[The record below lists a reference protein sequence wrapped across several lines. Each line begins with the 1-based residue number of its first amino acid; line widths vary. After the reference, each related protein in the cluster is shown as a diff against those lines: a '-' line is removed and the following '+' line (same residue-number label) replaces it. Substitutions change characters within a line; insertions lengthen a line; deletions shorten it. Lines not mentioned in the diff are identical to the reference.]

1 VKSNDAKDRPL
12 ARALERPRAI
22 PGGPVDPE
30 DRIVA
35 DILCVNCS
43 AKIRGQ
49 YLTEN
54 CYQCGH
60 PNTDS
65 VYGDLLVY
73 SEDKTA
79 VTHLHESALVV
90 IYSAMFTG
98 VLGLIIML
106 MPMLSATGAI
116 DVIARAFDGITFAV
130 LVFPLVA
137 FVGMLLLTRHRSLNY
152 FAERYANVAF
162 LVRAAIFLIVAVA
175 AIGLAARYVGPALR
189 VVAFLVWTMLPP
201 IMFFRGLAGLLK
213 RVPNLPLAAWCNFLI
228 AGIVLL
234 GLGGVG
240 VAFMAPLANQS
251 AEWEGPVVALKAI
264 TVLAT
269 IGWSI
274 GAFAI
279 LRATKRTLEVVGM

>member
-1 VKSNDAKDRPL
+1 MKPGEAKDRPL
-12 ARALERPRAI
+12 VRALEQPRAI

-49 YLTEN
+49 YLTEG

-65 VYGDLLVY
+65 VYGDLLIY
-73 SEDKTA
+73 TEDKTV
-79 VTHLHESALVV
+79 VTRLHESALVV

-106 MPMLSATGAI
+106 MPMLSASSAI
-116 DVIARAFDGITFAV
+116 DVVTRAFDGLQFAV

-137 FVGMLLLTRHRSLNY
+137 FVGMLLLTRHRSLSY
-152 FAERYANVAF
+152 FEERYANAAF
-162 LVRAAIFLIVAVA
+162 IVRAAVFLIIGVA
-175 AIGLAARYVGPALR
+175 AIGLASRYFAPELR
-189 VVAFLVWTMLPP
+189 VAAFLIWTMLPP
-201 IMFFRGLAGLLK
+201 ILFFRGLAGLLK
-213 RVPNLPLAAWCNFLI
+213 RIPNLPLAAWCNFVI
-228 AGIVLL
+228 AGIVLI
-234 GLGGVG
+234 GIGGVT
-240 VAFMAPLANQS
+240 VVYMAPMANQS

-264 TVLAT
+264 TVVAT
-269 IGWSI
+269 IGWAI

>member
-1 VKSNDAKDRPL
+1 MKSGDAKDRPL
-12 ARALERPRAI
+12 VRALERPRAV

-49 YLTEN
+49 YLTDN
-54 CYQCGH
+54 CYECGH

-73 SEDKTA
+73 SEDKTV
-79 VTHLHESALVV
+79 VTRLHESALVV

-106 MPMLSATGAI
+106 MPMLAATSAV
-116 DVIARAFDGITFAV
+116 DVIARAFDGIKFAV

-137 FVGMLLLTRHRSLNY
+137 FVGMLLLTRHRSLSY
-152 FAERYANVAF
+152 FEERYANVPF
-162 LVRAAIFLIVAVA
+162 LVRAAIFLIMGVA
-175 AIGLAARYVGPALR
+175 AIGFASLYIGPTLR
-189 VVAFLVWTMLPP
+189 VLAFMVWTMLPP
-201 IMFFRGLAGLLK
+201 LMFFRGLAGLLK

-228 AGIVLL
+228 AGILLL
-234 GLGGVG
+234 GIGGVA
-240 VAFMAPLANQS
+240 VAYLAPLASQS
-251 AEWEGPVVALKAI
+251 AEWEGPVVALKAV